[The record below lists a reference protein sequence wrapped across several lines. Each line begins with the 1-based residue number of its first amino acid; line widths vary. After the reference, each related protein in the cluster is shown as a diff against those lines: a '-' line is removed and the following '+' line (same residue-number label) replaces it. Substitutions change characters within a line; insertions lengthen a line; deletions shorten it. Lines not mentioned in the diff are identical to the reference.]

1 MWLGNCLILV
11 SLQGLRIK
19 RDCDVAPL
27 KSIKVFIDFAGLGL
41 LGFLGSHFLELVEE
55 GDPLCSLFCFLYLP
69 ISFPLSFIP
78 V

>member
-27 KSIKVFIDFAGLGL
+27 KSIEVFIDFAGLDL
-41 LGFLGSHFLELVEE
+41 LGFLGSHFLEIVEE
-55 GDPLCSLFCFLYLP
+55 ADPLCSLFSFPSLP
-69 ISFPLSFIP
+69 TSFPLSFIT